1 MRGLEGMRIV
11 VAGAATGI
19 GAATAKR
26 LAAEGARLIAGD
38 INRGEL
44 DATVATIKK
53 AGGTAEA
60 VTFDLTDEKTCTA
73 LIEACVETYRG
84 IDGLANIAADLRVE
98 IGVRDIEI
106 TSMSEEVWKRI
117 LDANLLG
124 FTRTTRTAIP
134 HFVAQRD
141 GAIVN
146 VSSAAAHIGEEI
158 RVAYACSKI
167 AIHALTR
174 HVARKWGPDNVRC
187 NCGAPG
193 PVLTENL
200 ARKITAEGRERMAA
214 AMPLR
219 HMGSPADVAA
229 TIAFLL
235 SSDAKWI
242 TGQVWSVNGGWTLRE

>member
-1 MRGLEGMRIV
+1 MRGLEGIRIV

-38 INRGEL
+38 INREEL
-44 DATVATIKK
+44 DATVTAIKN
-53 AGGTAEA
+53 AGGTAQA
-60 VTFDLTDEKTCTA
+60 VTFDLTDEEKCTA
-73 LIEACVETYRG
+73 LIEACVEAYGG
-84 IDGLANIAADLRVE
+84 IDGLANIAADLRLE

-124 FTRTTRTAIP
+124 FTRTTRRAIP

-146 VSSAAAHIGEEI
+146 VSSAAAHIGEEV

-187 NCGAPG
+187 NCVAPG
-193 PVLTENL
+193 PVLTENF
-200 ARKITAEGRERMAA
+200 ARKITSEGRERMAA
-214 AMPLR
+214 AIPLR
-219 HMGSPADVAA
+219 HAGSPTDVAA

-235 SSDAKWI
+235 SSDAKWV